1 VSKSAADIDPDPIF
15 SDAHPGHV
23 GNDDED
29 AVAKPPILEGDIKL
43 EDTPAAAEV
52 NAPAEVL
59 LSSDYLQKA
68 ALSMVIIAVIVL
80 IIRRRRKSRESQLDE
95 KSDAL

>member
-1 VSKSAADIDPDPIF
+1 MISEPLF
-15 SDAHPGHV
+15 SDAHPGYV

-29 AVAKPPILEGDIKL
+29 VVKPPGLEGDNKL

-68 ALSMVIIAVIVL
+68 ALSMVIITVIVL
-80 IIRRRRKSRESQLDE
+80 IIRRRRRSRQSQLNE
-95 KSDAL
+95 KIDA

>member
-1 VSKSAADIDPDPIF
+1 MISEPLF
-15 SDAHPGHV
+15 SDAHPGYV

-29 AVAKPPILEGDIKL
+29 VVKPPVVEGDTKL

-52 NAPAEVL
+52 NAPAEDL

-68 ALSMVIIAVIVL
+68 ALSMVIITVIVY
-80 IIRRRRKSRESQLDE
+80 IIRRRRKSRQSQLND
-95 KSDAL
+95 KIDA